1 MIRRL
6 LVLCLTIVM
15 VLVTLPNQTVY
26 ARTTDEWL
34 DYCVGYEKEDSS
46 TTKYQECSKFYNDA
60 IGDAQNDL
68 NELRDKYNNLKG
80 DLEAAQKELNNVQAQ
95 MDALQPEINT
105 ISASVK
111 ELEESIKQLE
121 EQITEKE
128 VEVEKLETQ
137 VLGRM
142 ASMQGSMHFNPF
154 LEFILGASSFDEML
168 RRGYGLDALMG
179 SDKLARDDLKE
190 IIDSLALDKAKLDED
205 KVILD
210 GELSKLLKKKRELQV
225 LKDFQADIVEKTNEQ
240 IESTLANLKETQ
252 KYYNDLIDGSD
263 LSALPSSE
271 GFISPIPGARVSA
284 GVWRY
289 PASFGGGIHLGIDYA
304 VSKGTQIY
312 APANGVVLVSSDGCG
327 DGWYGNPC
335 GSQNGGEIYGGN
347 QIYLIVAAGGSIYG
361 VIFCHLLKNTLAV
374 EPGDIV
380 FQGDPI
386 AQVGS
391 SGNSTGPHSHVELFY
406 LGDGEVEDIP
416 YYLNKGYTLSFNC
429 GWGSKALKR
438 LCENGVGAPCR
449 LDPRNYFGK

>member
-26 ARTTDEWL
+26 ARSAEEWQVYCEGYESDDKSSEKYKECSEHYNKIQGTKEEIESLL
-34 DYCVGYEKEDSS
+34 DYLE
-46 TTKYQECSKFYNDA
+46 T
-60 IGDAQNDL
+60 
-68 NELRDKYNNLKG
+68 LKG
-80 DLEAAQKELNNVQAQ
+80 DLAAAQKESSNIQAQ
-95 MDALQPEINT
+95 IDALQPEINS
-105 ISASVK
+105 INASIK
-111 ELEESIKQLE
+111 ELEESIKQLK

-205 KVILD
+205 KAVLEDKKIDLD
-210 GELSKLLKKKRELQV
+210 TKKYQLEK
-225 LKDFQADIVEKTNEQ
+225 LKDIQVDTIKKTNEQ

-327 DGWYGNPC
+327 DGWLGNTC

-374 EPGDIV
+374 DPGDIV

-406 LGDGEVEDIP
+406 LGEGEIEDIP